1 MQYLSESVCVFFKMG
16 KKILQDTSW
25 AERGKMMDVSL
36 SSHGDRSIIWHIT
49 SSGSAPCNPRTQWLA
64 AGEVNFPFTR
74 LKISIFFQA
83 FRISVSTFL
92 STSVK
97 SKKMMNVFNMGFAEA
112 MNRRTNSFLVTSTSF
127 PLRITFCPCRRPSML
142 LPVTYWVYLK
152 PAVLRTNSCSQCSHL
167 SGQLCCFRPKE
178 ICLSNNA
185 HMLHIKHP
193 GFDYSYLVCA
203 GRDGK
208 PQYHTARASVSTPFI
223 KLLPPA
229 AVMTMQNITGI
240 RCCALRLMRGLVCS
254 CSATWGYNIGLFILR
269 SQA

>member
-64 AGEVNFPFTR
+64 AEGEVNFPFTR

-97 SKKMMNVFNMGFAEA
+97 SKTMMNVFNMGFAEA

-127 PLRITFCPCRRPSML
+127 PLRITFCPCHRPFML

-152 PAVLRTNSCSQCSHL
+152 PAVLRTDSCSQCSHYWTL

-178 ICLSNNA
+178 ICLSKNA

-193 GFDYSYLVCA
+193 GFDCIPTWFVLVET
-203 GRDGK
+203 GS
-208 PQYHTARASVSTPFI
+208 PSTTQPELQSQ
-223 KLLPPA
+223 LL
-229 AVMTMQNITGI
+229 
-240 RCCALRLMRGLVCS
+240 L
-254 CSATWGYNIGLFILR
+254 
-269 SQA
+269 